1 MGSRP
6 VRLGMIGCGLISH
19 AHGIA
24 ARKSRHQVSFTACMS
39 RTIESATAWAD
50 EYGCER
56 AYDKLDDMLAGE
68 KLDGVVIAS
77 WPSLHCEQILACIE
91 TGIANI
97 LCEKALV
104 TCGDEALRV
113 WNTAHKAGACVV
125 EGYMYRHHLA
135 MRRLE
140 ELTAMGGNGPLDSIH
155 AVFNMLDDT
164 RAASSADPG
173 WRRRA
178 DAGGGVAF
186 DFLCYP
192 VDAACHFAAARPVSA
207 QANASFGPH
216 GTIDRLAGV
225 LEFANGVMAIV
236 ESSRHASLEQCLEI
250 RHADTTLAIPF
261 AWSPPGEVHIN
272 ITRSKGFLELESR
285 TETIVPTVAH
295 DGRLV
300 DFPVYTRQM
309 DNFVEVILGRDKPL
323 VAIEGAVINAY
334 VIDAL
339 LASLESG
346 QREDIHLPDTIPLPA
361 WIKNMN
367 ESS

>member
-1 MGSRP
+1 MGSHP
-6 VRLGMIGCGLISH
+6 VRLGMVGCGLISH

-24 ARKSRHQVSFTACMS
+24 ARKSRHQVTFTACMS

-91 TGIANI
+91 AGITNI

-104 TCGDEALRV
+104 ISGDEALRV
-113 WNTAHKAGACVV
+113 WNSAHKAGARVM

-164 RAASSADPG
+164 RAENSADPG

-178 DAGGGVAF
+178 DAGGGVAH
-186 DFLCYP
+186 DFLCYT
-192 VDAACHFAAARPVSA
+192 VDAACHFAAALPVSA
-207 QANASFGPH
+207 QACASHGPH
-216 GTIDRLAGV
+216 GTIDRLTGL
-225 LEFANGVMAIV
+225 LEFANGVVAVV
-236 ESSRHASLEQCLEI
+236 ESSRHASLEQRLEI
-250 RHADTTLAIPF
+250 RHADTTLVMPF
-261 AWSPPGEVHIN
+261 AWSPPGDVNID
-272 ITRSKGFLELESR
+272 ITRTTGFLEVETR
-285 TETIVPTVAH
+285 TEFIVPTEPH

-300 DFPVYTRQM
+300 DFPVFTRQM
-309 DNFVEVILGRDKPL
+309 DNFVEVIIGSKEPL
-323 VAIEGAVINAY
+323 VAIEGAVINAF

-339 LASLESG
+339 LTSLKSG
-346 QREDIHLPDTIPLPA
+346 QRETIQLPDTIPA
-361 WIKNMN
+361 RSWARG
-367 ESS
+367 E